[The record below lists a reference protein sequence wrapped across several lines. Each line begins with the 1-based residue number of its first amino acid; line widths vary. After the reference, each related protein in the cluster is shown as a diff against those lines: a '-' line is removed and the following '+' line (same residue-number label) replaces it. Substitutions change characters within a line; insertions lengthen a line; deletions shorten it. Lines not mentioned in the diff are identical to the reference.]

1 MSVTLRDLETEAL
14 KLPPEERALLAA
26 HLIASVYDDHEVG
39 DAWAEE
45 VARRVAAVE
54 SGVFA
59 LVTADPAVGKSYR
72 TSPTPGYRDGTDV
85 GEAD

>member
-1 MSVTLRDLETEAL
+1 MSVPLRDLETEAL

-45 VARRVAAVE
+45 VARRVAAVD

-59 LVTADPAVGKSYR
+59 PGLADLPI
-72 TSPTPGYRDGTDV
+72 D
-85 GEAD
+85 EARRPVS